1 MTKPKRTDPLTVDEM
16 TQAADRFFPLFDI
29 VLDRMPEGSKTE
41 DCLKVMESLAKLG
54 HKIRAERIEKEVKM
68 KFGFNKGD
76 ADDNDPPSTPDYV
89 HLEMQ
94 MADLMAQQ
102 EASRVQV

>member
-16 TQAADRFFPLFDI
+16 TEAADRFFPLFDI
-29 VLDRMPEGSKTE
+29 VLDRMPEGSKTD

-54 HKIRAERIEKEVKM
+54 HKMRAERIEKEVKM

-76 ADDNDPPSTPDYV
+76 ADDNNS
-89 HLEMQ
+89 
-94 MADLMAQQ
+94 
-102 EASRVQV
+102 